1 MNKKAIIT
9 SALPYANGEIHL
21 GHVASTYLPA
31 DVTTR
36 FLKQNG
42 VEAYYVCASDDFGTP
57 ILIQSEKEG
66 KTPAEYVAHWN
77 KRDYDDFTAFNIG
90 FDYFYKT
97 SSSENIAFVQDV
109 FKKLNEAGHIYEQEI
124 IQFYCNNDKKFLPD
138 RYVKGICP
146 HCQAEDQYSDL
157 CESCG
162 RVPEEISNP
171 KCALCGQ
178 PPTKEKTTHYFFKL
192 KNFADS
198 LAKWL
203 DENNNL
209 QKDVK
214 KYVQNWIKSGLI
226 DWDITRDIPWGV
238 PIPDDDADGKV
249 FYGWFDNHLAYIS
262 TAIKFLN
269 DKGIDGKEF
278 WNSADIYHFIGK
290 DIVYHHYLFLPAMRL
305 GINQEYK
312 LPNYIPT
319 RGHLT
324 LQSKKISKS
333 RNWYIGLKQFLEYY
347 PADYLRFYLV
357 SINPYSQDDLNFDW
371 DDFTTRINSEL
382 IGNLG
387 NFVNRALGFTKKTFD
402 GKIPEITSFDDKD
415 SEAEQKIKSLA
426 SDVGTLMEQNHLDR
440 ALKKILE
447 FSSFFNQYFQHKE
460 PWKKCPGT
468 ENCVFLS
475 VTAVRSL
482 AVAIFSFM
490 PESAQKIWTQLG
502 LDGNVSEVSWNDIS
516 SFEMKS
522 GDILGEASPLFSR
535 VEVDDIEKY
544 KTQLG
549 PSEDT

>member
-1 MNKKAIIT
+1 MSNKAIIT

-36 FLKQNG
+36 FLKQKG

-66 KTPAEYVAHWN
+66 KSPSEYVAYWN

-97 SSSENIAFVQDV
+97 SSTENIEFVQDV
-109 FKKLNEAGHIYEQEI
+109 FKKLNEAGHIYEKEI

-138 RYVKGICP
+138 RYVKGTCP
-146 HCQAEDQYSDL
+146 YCQAEDQYSDL
-157 CESCG
+157 CERCG

-171 KCALCGQ
+171 KCSICGQ
-178 PPTKEKTTHYFFKL
+178 TPTKEKTVHYFFKL
-192 KNFADS
+192 KNFGDS
-198 LAKWL
+198 LSQWL
-203 DENNNL
+203 EENPHL

-226 DWDITRDIPWGV
+226 DWDITRDISWGV
-238 PIPDDDADGKV
+238 PIPLDEAKGKV

-262 TAIKFLN
+262 TALKFLN
-269 DKGIDGKEF
+269 DKGINGKEF

-305 GINQEYK
+305 GINSEYK
-312 LPNYIPT
+312 LPDFIPT

-324 LQSKKISKS
+324 LQAKKISKS
-333 RNWYIGLKQFLEYY
+333 RNWYIGLKEFLNYY
-347 PADYLRFYLV
+347 PADYLRYYLV

-371 DDFTTRINSEL
+371 DEFTTRINSEL
-382 IGNLG
+382 IGNVG
-387 NFVNRALGFTKKTFD
+387 NFVNRALGFTKKSFD
-402 GKIPEITSFDDKD
+402 GIIPESGNYDEQDKEALNKITNLS
-415 SEAEQKIKSLA
+415 ST
-426 SDVGTLMEQNHLDR
+426 VGDLMQQNHLDR
-440 ALKKILE
+440 ALKKIME

-460 PWKKCPGT
+460 PWKKGPST

-475 VTAVRSL
+475 VNAVRSL
-482 AVAIFSFM
+482 AIAVFSFI
-490 PESAQKIWTQLG
+490 PESSQKIWDQLG
-502 LDGNVSEVSWNDIS
+502 FEGNIKDIS
-516 SFEMKS
+516 WDEISNLGVKAGHRLGKS
-522 GDILGEASPLFSR
+522 SPLFSK
-535 VEVDDIEKY
+535 VEKTDIEKY
-544 KTQLG
+544 KKQLG
-549 PSEDT
+549 PQ

>member
-36 FLKQNG
+36 FLKLNE

-77 KRDYDDFTAFNIG
+77 KRDYEDFSAFNIA

-109 FKKLNEAGHIYEQEI
+109 FKKLNDAGHIYEKEI
-124 IQFYCNNDKKFLPD
+124 IQFYCNSDKKFLPD

-146 HCQAEDQYSDL
+146 YCKAEDQYSDL

-162 RVPEEISNP
+162 RVPEEITDP
-171 KCALCGQ
+171 KCSLCGQ
-178 PPTKEKTTHYFFKL
+178 PPTKEKTKHYFFKL
-192 KNFADS
+192 KNFGNS
-198 LAKWL
+198 LSKWL
-203 DENNNL
+203 DENQHL

-214 KYVQNWIKSGLI
+214 KYVQNWIKTGLI
-226 DWDITRDIPWGV
+226 DWDVTRDIPWGV
-238 PIPDDDADGKV
+238 PVPLDGAEGKV

-305 GINQEYK
+305 GIDSEYK
-312 LPNYIPT
+312 LPDYIPT

-324 LQSKKISKS
+324 LQAKKISKS

-387 NFVNRALGFTKKTFD
+387 NFVNRALGFTKKAFD
-402 GKIPEITSFDDKD
+402 GKVPESDTFDEKD
-415 SEAEQKIKSLA
+415 LEAEGKITNLA
-426 SDVGTLMEQNHLDR
+426 SDVGSLMEQNHLDR
-440 ALKKILE
+440 ALKKIME

-460 PWKKCPGT
+460 PWKKGPGT
-468 ENCVFLS
+468 ANCVYLS
-475 VTAVRSL
+475 VNAARSM
-482 AVAIFSFM
+482 AIALYPFL
-490 PESAQKIWTQLG
+490 PESSQKIWTQLG
-502 LDGNVSEVSWNDIS
+502 LDGEISNSSWDDIS
-516 SFEMKS
+516 DLGINANHE
-522 GDILGEASPLFSR
+522 LGEASPLFTK
-535 VEVDDIEKY
+535 VEEADVEKH
-544 KTQLG
+544 KSQLG
-549 PSEDT
+549 PSE